1 MQHEIVNPQGG
12 YSVLKTKLSNGEE
25 FFSMPGT
32 VTSLRGTDFASQRK
46 GGLLGGMKRAMMTGT
61 NIYMDKIFFV
71 SEPGESIVAP
81 RFPGQIGEIE
91 LKEDMFAHSHSFL
104 AAENGVEIG
113 SRSLGVRSLFANGSL
128 FWITLQQN
136 PGKKAWLSFFGD
148 IIKMNIPEG
157 EKISV
162 EHGHFVALSANANF
176 QLRYLGIKRA
186 MLSGEG
192 LYMVDIQGPAELW
205 LQTRN
210 LEAFIQMVA
219 VEGGPRR

>member
-1 MQHEIVNPQGG
+1 MQYEILNPQGG
-12 YSVLKTKLSNGEE
+12 YSVLKTKLGQGEE
-25 FFSMPGT
+25 FYSMPGT
-32 VTSLRGTDFASQRK
+32 VTSLKGTDFAAQRQ
-46 GGLLGGMKRAMMTGT
+46 GGLLGGLKRSLTTGT
-61 NIYMDKIFFV
+61 NIFMDKIYYV
-71 SEPGESIVAP
+71 SDPGEAIVAP

-91 LKEDMFAHSHSFL
+91 LSEDMFAHSHSFL
-104 AAENGVEIG
+104 AAQNGVEIG
-113 SRSLGVRSLFANGSL
+113 SRSLGVRSLVANGSL
-128 FWITLQQN
+128 FWITLQKS

-148 IIKMNIPEG
+148 IMKLNLAAG

-162 EHGHFVALSANANF
+162 EHGHFVALSGNANF
-176 QLRYLGIKRA
+176 QLRYLGLKRA